1 MSRNLVLT
9 SIYQLSAEAVEPFF
23 HSLRL
28 SGYQDDIAV
37 FVTGI
42 PADCRALLLKYGV
55 TVIDSEYR
63 GLPMAYANLA
73 RRVGFALKAVGRYY
87 LNPKH
92 WRREKDF
99 HYLFVNCWRFFC
111 FQDYLARLPE
121 APRSVLL
128 ADVRDVVFQ
137 SNPFSSPFPPG
148 LSAASECTRGTIGQS
163 HGNKKWLWEAVG
175 GREMRRLTGKTA
187 VCAGTTLAD
196 HATMTKYLELMT
208 SHFNRRF
215 FWALFDSID
224 QGLHNYF
231 VHNRLIAP
239 LTIHTNWHG
248 PFLTGDSEVVGPK
261 NKNREGYLCNDDGSI
276 IPVVHQYDR
285 IPGLFQPSEALP
297 PCWKFYA
304 KQIRDPNERK

>member
-1 MSRNLVLT
+1 MF
-9 SIYQLSAEAVEPFF
+9 PG
-23 HSLRL
+23 L
-28 SGYQDDIAV
+28 SG
-37 FVTGI
+37 GS
-42 PADCRALLLKYGV
+42 CRKRRAL
-55 TVIDSEYR
+55 
-63 GLPMAYANLA
+63 
-73 RRVGFALKAVGRYY
+73 
-87 LNPKH
+87 
-92 WRREKDF
+92 
-99 HYLFVNCWRFFC
+99 
-111 FQDYLARLPE
+111 
-121 APRSVLL
+121 VLL

-137 SNPFSSPFPPG
+137 SNPFSFPFPPG
-148 LSAASECTRGTIGQS
+148 LSAASECTRGTIRQS

-175 GREMRRLTGKTA
+175 WRQMRRLTGKTA

-208 SHFNRRF
+208 SHLNRRF

-239 LTIHTNWHG
+239 LTIHTNWNG

-285 IPGLFQPSEALP
+285 IPGLFKPGEAKP
-297 PCWKFYA
+297 QCWKFY
-304 KQIRDPNERK
+304 RTRPE